1 MSTRAQVRFAT
12 REPGVSFN
20 EHPDKINA
28 QFYVHS
34 DGYPEGL
41 GCQIA
46 ESLTNY
52 GKLNNWELE
61 HVDIRH
67 GDLEFIYYVWQ
78 DHSKHAW
85 ISIFTVG
92 CKELLCPTCDQEV
105 CGDPI
110 ADKCIFVGKPD
121 QLLSRFDERHCEC
134 ECDYGKELCGTGC
147 IKNTN

>member
-61 HVDIRH
+61 HIDVRH

-92 CKELLCPTCDQEV
+92 CDEVLCPTCDQEV

-121 QLLSRFDERHCEC
+121 QLLFRFDERYKV
-134 ECDYGKELCGTGC
+134 D
-147 IKNTN
+147 TNADG